1 MPGLTTQQAC
11 DPRLPH
17 NGDGSEEWLG
27 TVPFDQMPHV
37 VNPPHG
43 YIVELEHEAEH
54 RALLQQ
60 NGGEEYWGT
69 IYHSEPIAR
78 DLATHKRLSTA
89 ELTAIEADIGRI
101 DDADSRPAAPYFL
114 PDFFTLYQ
122 KDPSLH
128 TPQRDAAVAELE
140 AWNQRD
146 TVGSVAMSINTQW
159 MQALEQRVFG
169 TPRRRAV
176 RRREP

>member
-1 MPGLTTQQAC
+1 M
-11 DPRLPH
+11 
-17 NGDGSEEWLG
+17 
-27 TVPFDQMPHV
+27 PFDQMPHV
-37 VNPPHG
+37 VNPRNG
-43 YIVELEHEAEH
+43 YLVNWNTKPSTTHY
-54 RALLQQ
+54 LQQ

-78 DLATHKRLSTA
+78 DLATHQRLSTA
-89 ELTAIEADIGRI
+89 DLTAIEADIGRI

-114 PDFFTLYQ
+114 PEFFTLYR
-122 KDPSLH
+122 PRPLVAH
-128 TPQRDAAVAELE
+128 AATRRRRSPCLE

-169 TPRRRAV
+169 SQGVVPFADG
-176 RRREP
+176 EP